1 MKKVLLT
8 TVLALA
14 ANLAYSQRDI
24 DWSIEEILL
33 PTEVRST
40 GISDNPANTST
51 FTYKIVCKN
60 ISEQDTVYATDTL
73 ALRVL
78 GIYSN
83 QVVFGYPSSSNPN
96 LIGIVGRIGKKV
108 NPNDTVHISGS
119 LSFPIRPNNVSLTL
133 TLNFYSEILN
143 RNPSTGVPREATA
156 TLTNNTKTKDVVWK
170 GPQGWGLNINDLTA
184 NGISIYPNP
193 AKNNANIQTSLTS
206 ANGVSVV
213 SVFDMNGK
221 LIFKG
226 NANADGFIQLNTADM
241 NTGIYVVN
249 VTTGSAV
256 LTSKLIIE

>member
-14 ANLAYSQRDI
+14 ANFAYSQRDI

-40 GISDNPANTST
+40 GASDNPANTSA

-60 ISEQDTVYATDTL
+60 ISDQDTVYATDTL

-78 GIYSN
+78 GIFQN
-83 QVVFGYPSSSNPN
+83 QVAFGSPSASNPN
-96 LIGIVGRIGKKV
+96 LIGIVGRIGKQV
-108 NPNDTVHISGS
+108 NPNDTIHISGN
-119 LSFPIRPNNVSLTL
+119 LSFPIRPNNVSLNL
-133 TLNFYSEILN
+133 TLNFYSEVLN
-143 RNPSTGVPREATA
+143 RNPNTGIPREATA

-170 GPQGWGLNINDLTA
+170 GPQGWGLNINDLNA
-184 NGISIYPNP
+184 DAVSIYPNP
-193 AKNNANIQTSLTS
+193 AKNNVGIQTSLTS

-213 SVFDMNGK
+213 SVFDMSGK

-226 NANADGFIQLNTADM
+226 NANAEGFIQLNTADM

-249 VTTGSAV
+249 VTTGSTV

>member
-1 MKKVLLT
+1 MKKILLT
-8 TVLALA
+8 FVLALA
-14 ANLAYSQRDI
+14 ANSAFSQRDI

-40 GISDNPANTST
+40 GVSDNPANTSS

-78 GIYSN
+78 GIFSN

-96 LIGIVGRIGKKV
+96 LIGIVGRIGKRV
-108 NPNDTVHISGS
+108 NPNDTIHISGS

-133 TLNFYSEILN
+133 TLNFYSEVLN
-143 RNPSTGVPREATA
+143 RNPNTGIPREAAA

-170 GPQGWGLNINDLTA
+170 GPQGWGLNINNLTA
-184 NGISIYPNP
+184 DAVSIYPNP
-193 AKNNANIQTSLTS
+193 AKNNVNIQAHL
-206 ANGVSVV
+206 VSSNEASIV

-241 NTGIYVVN
+241 NSGIYVVN
-249 VTTGSAV
+249 VTSGSAV

>member
-1 MKKVLLT
+1 MKKILLT
-8 TVLALA
+8 FVLALA
-14 ANLAYSQRDI
+14 ANSAFSQRDI

-40 GISDNPANTST
+40 GISDNPANTSA

-60 ISEQDTVYATDTL
+60 ISDQDTVYATDTL

-78 GIYSN
+78 GIYAN
-83 QVVFGYPSSSNPN
+83 QLAFGFPSSTNPN
-96 LIGIVGRIGKKV
+96 LIGIVGRIGKQV
-108 NPNDTVHISGS
+108 NPNDTVHISGN

-143 RNPSTGVPREATA
+143 RNPNTGIPREATA
-156 TLTNNTKTKDVVWK
+156 NLTNNTKTKDVVWK
-170 GPQGWGLNINDLTA
+170 GPQGWGLNINNLTA
-184 NGISIYPNP
+184 DAVSIYPNP
-193 AKNNANIQTSLTS
+193 AKNNVNIHANLVS
-206 ANGVSVV
+206 ANEVSIV

-226 NANADGFIQLNTADM
+226 NANADGMIQLNTADM
-241 NTGIYVVN
+241 NSGIYVVN
-249 VTTGSAV
+249 VTTGSTV